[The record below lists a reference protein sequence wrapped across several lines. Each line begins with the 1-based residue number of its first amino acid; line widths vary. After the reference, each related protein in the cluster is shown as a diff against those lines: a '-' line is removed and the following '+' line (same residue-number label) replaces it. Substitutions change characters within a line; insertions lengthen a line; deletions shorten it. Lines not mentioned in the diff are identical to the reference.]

1 MTSPTGVLGGA
12 LSAGEHGTGEKLCK
26 LQEPNTGDQQEANA
40 GNEGYKARG
49 NKAHLE
55 TTFD

>member
-40 GNEGYKARG
+40 GNEGT
-49 NKAHLE
+49 L
-55 TTFD
+55 